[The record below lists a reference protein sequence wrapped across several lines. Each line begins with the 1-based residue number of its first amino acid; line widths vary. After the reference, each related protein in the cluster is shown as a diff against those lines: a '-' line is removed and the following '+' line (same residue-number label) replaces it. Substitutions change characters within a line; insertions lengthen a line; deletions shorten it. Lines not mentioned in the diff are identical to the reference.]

1 MATVVNGDCELILD
15 RMEDSGSFSS
25 EFTFLELSRQKS
37 LVVPLRTLTLT
48 TGFTAVG
55 QALALERPEVALI
68 GWTALSEM
76 SSRHDPDPFFW
87 NWCRSSANAD
97 KN

>member
-55 QALALERPEVALI
+55 QALIRDVVEA
-68 GWTALSEM
+68 
-76 SSRHDPDPFFW
+76 
-87 NWCRSSANAD
+87 RS
-97 KN
+97 